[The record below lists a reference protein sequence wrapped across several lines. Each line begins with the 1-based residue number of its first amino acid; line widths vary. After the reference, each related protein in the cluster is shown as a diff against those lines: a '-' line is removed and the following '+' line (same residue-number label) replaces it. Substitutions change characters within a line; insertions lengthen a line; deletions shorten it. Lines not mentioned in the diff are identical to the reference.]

1 MHYDRLGNGQY
12 QVVLRLYRDC
22 TGAAFDALA
31 PIGVFDGV
39 TGAFVQVQQLAFP
52 GATQVPIVL
61 DSPCLTLPPDIC
73 VETTTYS
80 GTFSLPDNANGYVL
94 TYQRCCRTSI
104 ISNLLNPGDAG
115 LTVTVRIP
123 GTPNAVNSSARFNA
137 LPPIALCLGAALAF
151 DHSASDPDGDS
162 LAYALCTPYDGAS
175 FLNPNPAIPAPPPY
189 VSVNWGAGYSE
200 NYPID
205 SAPVIGI
212 DPVTGLL
219 TLTPNVQGNFT
230 VGVMVQEYRNGVLL
244 NEGRRDFLFKVVP
257 CDAQV
262 AAAIV
267 PQPAS
272 EICDD
277 LTVAFGNASFG
288 ASTWHWDFGV
298 DGSDADTS
306 SLFNPAFTFPESGTY
321 LATLIANPGST
332 CADTATARFTVNNPP
347 VPFFDVPLP
356 MCGTSS
362 VVLAARGLYGPGALL
377 SWQFANGAMP
387 STSSDSLVTV
397 NFPAPGNNPITLTV
411 TENGCTG
418 SYLSTVTQYPL
429 PSAAFTQAP
438 ASPLPLGTSFVF
450 TDASAAVGAPI
461 AQWSWMV
468 SGGALPSTGSIATW
482 VANWPGVHPVSLIV
496 ANAFGCSDT
505 AYATII
511 VTGDPIRI
519 PNVFSPNGDGVND
532 RFVIDNIQYYPNELT
547 VFGRWGNKVLEAQNY
562 KNQWDGDGLP
572 DGTYYFVL
580 RMEEG
585 VDHSGHI
592 TLLR

>member
-1 MHYDRLGNGQY
+1 MTSTACATHIIGGEMHYDRLGNGQY

-189 VSVNWGAGYSE
+189 VPVNWGAGYSE

-262 AAAIV
+262 AAAIQQRSLPV
-267 PQPAS
+267 RFAMTSRRIRQCFVRG
-272 EICDD
+272 ID
-277 LTVAFGNASFG
+277 LALGF
-288 ASTWHWDFGV
+288 
-298 DGSDADTS
+298 
-306 SLFNPAFTFPESGTY
+306 
-321 LATLIANPGST
+321 
-332 CADTATARFTVNNPP
+332 R
-347 VPFFDVPLP
+347 
-356 MCGTSS
+356 
-362 VVLAARGLYGPGALL
+362 RG
-377 SWQFANGAMP
+377 WQ
-387 STSSDSLVTV
+387 
-397 NFPAPGNNPITLTV
+397 
-411 TENGCTG
+411 
-418 SYLSTVTQYPL
+418 
-429 PSAAFTQAP
+429 
-438 ASPLPLGTSFVF
+438 
-450 TDASAAVGAPI
+450 
-461 AQWSWMV
+461 
-468 SGGALPSTGSIATW
+468 
-482 VANWPGVHPVSLIV
+482 
-496 ANAFGCSDT
+496 
-505 AYATII
+505 
-511 VTGDPIRI
+511 
-519 PNVFSPNGDGVND
+519 
-532 RFVIDNIQYYPNELT
+532 
-547 VFGRWGNKVLEAQNY
+547 
-562 KNQWDGDGLP
+562 
-572 DGTYYFVL
+572 
-580 RMEEG
+580 
-585 VDHSGHI
+585 
-592 TLLR
+592 